1 MVPSSFKVG
10 EIAVAIDGPVSEPV
24 GGSFVNTGY
33 AAGIYLTPIAASFAR
48 LHAMSKASIHGFMA
62 PTPNVALCQIRSF
75 GIYMHGPQLYTMRIH
90 LHAHMRS
97 WIHS

>member
-33 AAGIYLTPIAASFAR
+33 AAGIYLTPSPPLSLGSMHCR
-48 LHAMSKASIHGFMA
+48 KPPFMA
-62 PTPNVALCQIRSF
+62 PTPNVASCQIRSF
-75 GIYMHGPQLYTMRIH
+75 GIYMHGPHLYTTRIH
-90 LHAHMRS
+90 LHAHTRS